1 MSGPSGGV
9 QSLHRALD
17 ILETVAARGGT
28 LSIAEIAATTELPMA
43 TAHRLVRTLVERG
56 YMRQSSN
63 RAYALGFRLPPLAS
77 VANVVLG
84 RGAAPILSDLVAEV
98 GETANLAILSG
109 DEAEYIAQEP
119 SRYAMRM
126 FIEVGKRVELHCT
139 GVGKALLAQLDD
151 GAVYAIVDRQALTRH
166 TNHTITTRVAL
177 LAELNRIRRQGYAL
191 DDQEQEI
198 GVRCVAVPIPSDEF
212 TWMAV
217 SVSGPVTRM
226 TDQLVDAA
234 VPLLR
239 SAADQLATHIAGTVP
254 GES

>member
-1 MSGPSGGV
+1 VSGPSGGV

-17 ILETVAARGGT
+17 ILEAVADRGGT

-77 VANVVLG
+77 VANIVLG
-84 RGAAPILSDLVAEV
+84 RGAAPILSDLVVEI
-98 GETANLAILSG
+98 GETANLAILAG

-119 SRYAMRM
+119 SRFAMRM

-151 GAVYAIVDRQALTRH
+151 RSARAIIDRQELTRQ
-166 TNHTITTRVAL
+166 TDHTITTRVAL
-177 LAELNRIRRQGYAL
+177 LAELDRIRRQGYAF

-198 GVRCVAVPIPSDEF
+198 GVRCVAVPIPSDDF

-226 TDQLVDAA
+226 TDQLVDTA
-234 VPLLR
+234 VPLLQ
-239 SAADQLATHIAGTVP
+239 SAARQLAAHITGALP
-254 GES
+254 DDS